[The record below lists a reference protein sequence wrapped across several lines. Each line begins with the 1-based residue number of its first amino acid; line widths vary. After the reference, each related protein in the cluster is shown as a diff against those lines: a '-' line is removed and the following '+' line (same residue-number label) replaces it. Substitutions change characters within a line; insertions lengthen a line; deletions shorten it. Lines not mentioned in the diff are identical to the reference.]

1 MMAKIMLDN
10 YDRNEL
16 IFTFANTGKEMP
28 QTLDFV
34 HECDVNWN
42 LGVVWIEYDK
52 DTKFR
57 IVTRETASEDG
68 RPFAEFIEKRKY
80 VPNRVSRYCTAE
92 LKIRPMKKY
101 LMSIG
106 LKHWTA
112 ALGIRYDEQN
122 RYRRMKSSESK
133 DRWDYIFPLYDFKIT
148 KKQVFDFWNIQSFD
162 LKIPSEYGNCDFCFI
177 KSTQKKINQARKF
190 PDLIDWW
197 IDQENRTGTRFNL
210 DYSYKTIKQ
219 LSEQNLLFT
228 SQQMNEP
235 EISCFCGD

>member
-1 MMAKIMLDN
+1 MKEEKKIIQVSFSGGRSSAMMAKIMLDN
-10 YDRNEL
+10 YDRNDL
-16 IFTFANTGKEMP
+16 IFMFANTGKEMP

-34 HECDVNWN
+34 HDCDVNWN

-57 IVTRETASEDG
+57 IVSRETASEDG
-68 RPFAEFIEKRKY
+68 RPFTDMIENRKY
-80 VPNRVSRYCTAE
+80 LPNRVSRYCTAE

-133 DRWDYIFPLYDFKIT
+133 DRWCIVT
-148 KKQVFDFWNIQSFD
+148 GKQIGRAHV
-162 LKIPSEYGNCDFCFI
+162 
-177 KSTQKKINQARKF
+177 
-190 PDLIDWW
+190 
-197 IDQENRTGTRFNL
+197 
-210 DYSYKTIKQ
+210 
-219 LSEQNLLFT
+219 
-228 SQQMNEP
+228 
-235 EISCFCGD
+235 